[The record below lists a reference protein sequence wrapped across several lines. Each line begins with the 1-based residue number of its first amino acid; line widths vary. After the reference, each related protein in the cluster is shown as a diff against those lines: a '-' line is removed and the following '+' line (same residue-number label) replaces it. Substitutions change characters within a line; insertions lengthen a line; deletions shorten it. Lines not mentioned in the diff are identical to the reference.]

1 MSRIT
6 VSRPIG
12 SSSRA
17 QRDDHG
23 DDHEEQ
29 PRAKAASSVDG
40 FARRVVSGG
49 RQGAGAKREGAEAAA
64 IEAASRVATPRPAH
78 ADPPTR
84 TEPHKPPPARRW
96 RANPGHTRA
105 MRNSWRCNTPDN
117 WYIDPGTLQT
127 KNPGGRSI
135 RDPESGRTTGYG
147 FGAAATSHCK
157 TQNGCGHRIPRA
169 TPPRRLDPPAVGV
182 SHPQRG
188 GVARE
193 RSRLRLLADPQT
205 TTTTTAVG
213 TPGAGRPAAGA
224 PTDDVEHDDHDTAD
238 PAGDPDPATV
248 TRATSRRDP
257 RRRRLDRPARR
268 PPVGPGGLSGGP
280 LPGGGAVRWGRCRC
294 HMSRPD

>member
-1 MSRIT
+1 M
-6 VSRPIG
+6 
-12 SSSRA
+12 
-17 QRDDHG
+17 
-23 DDHEEQ
+23 
-29 PRAKAASSVDG
+29 
-40 FARRVVSGG
+40 
-49 RQGAGAKREGAEAAA
+49 
-64 IEAASRVATPRPAH
+64 EAASRVATPRPAAH

-84 TEPHKPPPARRW
+84 TEPHKPPPARRR

-135 RDPESGRTTGYG
+135 RDPESGRTTEYG

-193 RSRLRLLADPQT
+193 RSRLRLL
-205 TTTTTAVG
+205 G
-213 TPGAGRPAAGA
+213 G
-224 PTDDVEHDDHDTAD
+224 PTDDDHHHRCGDSWRRSPRRRCSHRRCRARRPRHGR
-238 PAGDPDPATV
+238 PAGDPDPAT
-248 TRATSRRDP
+248 ATPRRDP